1 MLKSSQTEDSQTA
14 ETETD
19 SEKTRGGL
27 GAKRHRGST
36 SIAGGIWE
44 MEKDASLGA
53 LGDARTDSSAREQAE
68 EKKKK
73 TRHYRS
79 DFQNTST
86 DKTKHQQTQTCPTV

>member
-1 MLKSSQTEDSQTA
+1 MKSSQTEDSQTA

-19 SEKTRGGL
+19 SGKTHGGL
-27 GAKRHRGST
+27 GAKRHGGST
-36 SIAGGIWE
+36 SIAGGIWK
-44 MEKDASLGA
+44 MEEDASLGA
-53 LGDARTDSSAREQAE
+53 LGDARNDSSAKEPAE

-73 TRHYRS
+73 TRRYRS

>member
-1 MLKSSQTEDSQTA
+1 MKSSQTEDSQTA

-27 GAKRHRGST
+27 GVKRRGGSM
-36 SIAGGIWE
+36 SIAGGIWK
-44 MEKDASLGA
+44 MEKDASVGA

-68 EKKKK
+68 EKKK
-73 TRHYRS
+73 TRHYGS

-86 DKTKHQQTQTCPTV
+86 DKTKHQHTQTCPTM